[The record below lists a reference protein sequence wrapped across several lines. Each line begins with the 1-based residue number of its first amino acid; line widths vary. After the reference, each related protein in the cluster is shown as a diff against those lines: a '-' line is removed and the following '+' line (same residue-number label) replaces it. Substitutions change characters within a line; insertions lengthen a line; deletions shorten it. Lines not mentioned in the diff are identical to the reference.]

1 MEFESNL
8 RGTPRMETL
17 MAVELGYSPEVDDLV
32 KRTTAFI
39 HEVVLPIENAND
51 GDITAA
57 GGDDLRR
64 DLNSQAKELGI
75 FAPHAPVEFGGHGL
89 SMSDRVPVFEAG
101 GYSTFGP
108 AALHIGAPDEGNVH
122 MLAHIADDEQKLK
135 YLAPLASGDARSAFA
150 MTEPAPGAGSD
161 PNQLRTEATKVDGG
175 WKINGEKR
183 FITGAEGAGFYII
196 MARTAGAPGDRGGA
210 TMFLAPGDTPG
221 IEVTRHIHTT
231 DRAMI
236 GGHCEVRFTD
246 VFVPD
251 ADVLGEVDQGYRYAQ
266 VRLGP
271 ARMTHVMRWL
281 GVAVRCHEVGVDYV
295 AHRNGFGGTLG
306 DLGMIQQMVA
316 DNEIDLAASRA
327 LLVKACYELD
337 QGRHASSETSIA
349 KTFAAE
355 AYLRVVD
362 RSIQMCGGLGVSDD
376 LPLARLQRELR
387 PFRIYDGPSEVHRWA
402 LARRAVG
409 RARKNRASTQPGE
422 NA

>member
-1 MEFESNL
+1 MTIDL
-8 RGTPRMETL
+8 RYG
-17 MAVELGYSPEVDDLV
+17 PEVEELV
-32 KRTTAFI
+32 KKTSSFVRD
-39 HEVVLPIENAND
+39 VVLPIENEYG

-64 DLNSQAKELGI
+64 DLNAQAKALGI
-75 FAPHAPVEFGGHGL
+75 FAPHAPIEFGGLGL
-89 SMSDRVPVFEAG
+89 NMSDRVPVFEAA

-108 AALHIGAPDEGNVH
+108 IAVHIGAPDEGNVH
-122 MLAHIADDEQKLK
+122 MLAHIADDEQKLT
-135 YLAPLASGDARSAFA
+135 YLAPLASGQVRSAFA

-161 PNQLRTEATKVDGG
+161 PSALRTQATRVDGG

-196 MARTAGAPGDRGGA
+196 MARTSGAPGDRGGA
-210 TMFLAPGDTPG
+210 TMFLAPGDAPG

-231 DRAMI
+231 DKAMI

-251 ADVLGEVDQGYRYAQ
+251 KDILGEADQGYRYAQ

-281 GVAVRCHEVGVDYV
+281 GVAVRCHEVAVEYV
-295 AHRNGFGGTLG
+295 AQREGFGGSLG

-316 DNEIDLAASRA
+316 DNEIDLAAARA
-327 LLVKACYELD
+327 LLIKACHELD
-337 QGRHASSETSIA
+337 LGNHASTETSIA

-355 AYLRVVD
+355 AYSRIVD

-387 PFRIYDGPSEVHRWA
+387 PFRIYDGPSEVHRWSI
-402 LARRAVG
+402 ARRTIG
-409 RARKNRASTQPGE
+409 RARKLLQSAAVSAGGDR
-422 NA
+422 

>member
-1 MEFESNL
+1 MSIDL
-8 RGTPRMETL
+8 RYG
-17 MAVELGYSPEVDDLV
+17 PEVDDLV
-32 KRTTAFI
+32 KRTSAFI
-39 HEVVLPIENAND
+39 REVVLPIENANN

-64 DLNSQAKELGI
+64 ELNRQAKDLGI
-75 FAPHAPVEFGGHGL
+75 LAPHAPVEFGGAGL

-122 MLAHIADDEQKLK
+122 MLAHIADDEQRLT
-135 YLAPLASGDARSAFA
+135 YLAPLARADVRSAFA

-161 PNQLRTEATKVDGG
+161 PDALRTQATRVDGG

-183 FITGAEGAGFYII
+183 FITGADGAGFYII

-221 IEVTRHIHTT
+221 IEITRHIHTT

-251 ADVLGEVDQGYRYAQ
+251 KDVLGEVDQGYRYAQ

-281 GVAVRCHEVGVDYV
+281 GVAVRCHEVAVDYV
-295 AHRNGFGGTLG
+295 AHREGFGGTLG

-316 DNEIDLAASRA
+316 DNEIDLAAARA
-327 LLVKACYELD
+327 LLVQACHELD
-337 QGRHASSETSIA
+337 LGNHASTETSIA

-355 AYLRVVD
+355 AYSRIVD

-402 LARRAVG
+402 IARRAVG
-409 RARKNRASTQPGE
+409 RARKQRQSRDHGAS
-422 NA
+422 